1 MRKKRN
7 KISLLLNP
15 SHRSFCHFRKMT
27 PLFLWFLLE
36 YIVDLQSCVSFR
48 CTIKWISQIYTYNL
62 FFLNYFTRYV
72 ITYSPY
78 PMDCSLPGFSV
89 HGTFQAIVLEWIT
102 ISFSRGSSQPRDWTQ
117 VSRIVDRCFTI
128 WATREVSTI
137 NSVNSV
143 HWVHWQFLI

>member
-15 SHRSFCHFRKMT
+15 SHRSFCHFTKTT

-36 YIVDLQSCVSFR
+36 YIVDLQSCISFR
-48 CTIKWISQIYTYNL
+48 CTIKWISQTYTYNL
-62 FFLNYFTRYV
+62 FLLNYFPRYV

-89 HGTFQAIVLEWIT
+89 HGTFQAILLEWIA
-102 ISFSRGSSQPRDWTQ
+102 ISYSRGSSQPRDWTQ
-117 VSRIVDRCFTI
+117 ASGIVDRHFTNR
-128 WATREVSTI
+128 ATREVNI
-137 NSVNSV
+137 CHYRVLNRIPCAI
-143 HWVHWQFLI
+143 Q